1 MPTVENF
8 DSLLAAERRPPVVLL
23 MALMA
28 ALAIGPFIALSSGS
42 VFWLIPAAAIGGA
55 CVLLWF
61 YRSADRDAGLMVC
74 ALLLVEMLVST
85 SFVGGDDETGGSALR
100 TGIRYGL
107 ILLLCLPF
115 IPKVWSSGIWRR
127 GGFYLY
133 CFYYFWCA
141 VTIVYSLAP
150 AFSAAR
156 LALSIAIILALSLAV
171 ARVERAEDAR
181 RLVGWF
187 VVGSAILTLLLTA
200 SLALPHSISWGVD
213 TDGGDRFQGFLPS
226 PNQVG
231 ALMVTTVGAALYW
244 AIDARW
250 PQRIA
255 LAFLI
260 VAALALAALADSRTG
275 FGAIGVGITLFMI
288 WRYRWRG
295 LFLCLL
301 LFGALAG
308 AIVLRGA
315 QESVTR
321 GNVTTLTNRTEIWRF
336 AVSQIAENPILGYGF
351 DVEGAIYQSRYF
363 PLWYGPW
370 DLGPYSSIHNGYL
383 ARMVGV
389 GIPAMLLW
397 LFITLR
403 PMVFALRSDRD
414 PWKLKPLAMLV
425 VVPILIEAMA
435 ETLVDGRGSTGILLF
450 LAWALLE
457 CQRLAILA
465 AREREQIES
474 RARMPRAIAALSA

>member
-1 MPTVENF
+1 
-8 DSLLAAERRPPVVLL
+8 
-23 MALMA
+23 
-28 ALAIGPFIALSSGS
+28 
-42 VFWLIPAAAIGGA
+42 
-55 CVLLWF
+55 
-61 YRSADRDAGLMVC
+61 
-74 ALLLVEMLVST
+74 
-85 SFVGGDDETGGSALR
+85 
-100 TGIRYGL
+100 
-107 ILLLCLPF
+107 
-115 IPKVWSSGIWRR
+115 
-127 GGFYLY
+127 
-133 CFYYFWCA
+133 
-141 VTIVYSLAP
+141 
-150 AFSAAR
+150 
-156 LALSIAIILALSLAV
+156 
-171 ARVERAEDAR
+171 
-181 RLVGWF
+181 
-187 VVGSAILTLLLTA
+187 
-200 SLALPHSISWGVD
+200 
-213 TDGGDRFQGFLPS
+213 
-226 PNQVG
+226 
-231 ALMVTTVGAALYW
+231 MVTTVGAALYW

-315 QESVTR
+315 QEYVTR

-370 DLGPYSSIHNGYL
+370 DMGPYSSIHNGYL

-403 PMVFALRSDRD
+403 PLVFALRSDRD